1 MKKAMLASVILLV
14 VSLVST
20 VCFGVALG
28 AQGLRALFGQSGLV
42 QDWAQSAVEWRDAVL
57 YTADILEE
65 NENMRLFSRESEP
78 LPAAAKLEID
88 AQVGNILLLPSETGA
103 ASAVLEQWSDRKAPS
118 AVYTLSVSGNKISLA
133 ADDTLDGT
141 VALLKVYLP
150 QEVRSVTAKTALGSI
165 SFGKV
170 SLTQADLQTQTG
182 GIVLESGG
190 RVQTASVYSAVGAI
204 AVSDAFTVTDSLT
217 LTNDCGD
224 VELGL
229 PQKQPF
235 TLHYTVETGTVETDA
250 ELPAAWQHSVQ
261 TAGSRRTGSLENS
274 EAALPH
280 ARYQVQIG
288 VGNLELDYDI
298 ILDA

>member
-1 MKKAMLASVILLV
+1 MKKVMLASVVLLV

-28 AQGLRALFGQSGLV
+28 AQGLRALFGQSGPV

-88 AQVGNILLLPSETGA
+88 AQVGNILLFPSET
-103 ASAVLEQWSDRKAPS
+103 SAVSVVLEQWSDRKAPS
-118 AVYTLSVSGNKISLA
+118 AAYTLSVSGNKISLA

-288 VGNLELDYDI
+288 VGNLELDYDT